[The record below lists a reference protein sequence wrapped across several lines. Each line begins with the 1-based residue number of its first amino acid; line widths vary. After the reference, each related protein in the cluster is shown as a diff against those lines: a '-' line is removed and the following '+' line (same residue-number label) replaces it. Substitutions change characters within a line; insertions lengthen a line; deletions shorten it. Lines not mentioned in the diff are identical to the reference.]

1 MKSLHLKLSHSMF
14 QALEERHRQTGEPIH
29 HLVRAALA
37 EYLQIQ
43 HSTLFQV
50 STSTA
55 LVEGIY
61 KGAVDIAQLRE
72 HGDFGL
78 GTFEGLDGEMVA
90 VDGHFYQV
98 RSDGKVRETADSD
111 LSPFA
116 VVTRFRPEKSL
127 EIANCPDFKFL
138 TGQIDTLR
146 TSSNVFYA
154 IRVDGAFDFVHT
166 RAMCKSEEGTPLA
179 VAAAHQPE
187 FRFNGIRGTMVG
199 FWSPEYTK
207 TIEVPGYHL
216 HFISNDRS
224 SGGHLLECSGNNLSV
239 KIEQVSELQVALPEN
254 EEFLRADLTRDPAK
268 DLDAAERV
276 HGKGEKK

>member
-1 MKSLHLKLSHSMF
+1 MRSLHLRLSHSIWE
-14 QALEERHRQTGEPIH
+14 ALQKRHRECGEPIH
-29 HLVRAALA
+29 HIVRAALA
-37 EYLQIQ
+37 EYLGVR
-43 HSTLFQV
+43 HATLFQV

-61 KGAVDIAQLRE
+61 KGAVTIAHLRE

-90 VDGHFYQV
+90 LDGRFYQV
-98 RSDGKVRETADSD
+98 RSDGTVREAADSD

-116 VVTRFRPEKSL
+116 VVTRFRPGKSIEL
-127 EIANCPDFKFL
+127 PICPNFAAL
-138 TGQIDTLR
+138 TARLDELR
-146 TSSNVFYA
+146 GSSNVFYA
-154 IRVDGAFDFVHT
+154 IRVDGAFDFIHT

-187 FRFNGIRGTMVG
+187 FKLRDVKGTMVG
-199 FWSPEYTK
+199 FWSPEYTR

-216 HFISNDRS
+216 HFITDDRAA
-224 SGGHLLECSGNNLSV
+224 GGHLLECSGNNL
-239 KIEQVSELQVALPEN
+239 KIEIQQVAELQMALPEN
-254 EEFLRADLTRDPAK
+254 EEFLQADLTHDPAK

-276 HGKGEKK
+276 RARTQGT

>member
-1 MKSLHLKLSHSMF
+1 MGE
-14 QALEERHRQTGEPIH
+14 ALERRHRETGEPIDH
-29 HLVRAALA
+29 IVRAALA
-37 EYLQIQ
+37 EYLQLE

-61 KGAVDIAQLRE
+61 KGAVTIGQLRN

-90 VDGHFYQV
+90 LDGHFYQV
-98 RSDGKVRETADSD
+98 RSDGMTREAADSD

-116 VVTRFRPEKSL
+116 LVTRFQPGTGLLMPTCARLSALTEQLDKVRPSE
-127 EIANCPDFKFL
+127 NF
-138 TGQIDTLR
+138 
-146 TSSNVFYA
+146 FYA
-154 IRVDGAFDFVHT
+154 IRVDGKFDEIHT

-187 FRFNGIRGTMVG
+187 FHLRNVSGTMVG
-199 FWSPEYTK
+199 FWSPQYLK

-216 HFISNDRS
+216 HFITSDRTA
-224 SGGHLLECSGNNLSV
+224 GGHLLGCAGRDLTV
-239 KIEQVSELQVALPEN
+239 QIEQVSDLQVALPEN
-254 EEFLRADLTRDPAK
+254 EEFLRADLTRDTSRE
-268 DLDAAERV
+268 LDTAERAQDKA
-276 HGKGEKK
+276 GKR